1 MGPCVAVAKSIPARR
16 GGSGSPTLYNDPMR
30 VGVPRE
36 IKDGERRVGLEP
48 NGVRALVDDSHEV
61 IVQRGAGAAVGFDDD
76 RYQESGAM
84 LTDDPAD
91 VWRADLIVKVKELQP
106 TEYGSLV
113 AGTTIFCY
121 AQLARDPALVD
132 VVVRAG
138 VRILAYELVRDGS
151 GALAL
156 LAPMSRIAGRL
167 APFAGAQCLH
177 ADRGGAGVLLTGV
190 DGVAGA
196 NVVIVGAG
204 SAGAEA
210 ARIAARL
217 GCRVTLLSRGP
228 RRVEAI
234 AHELAQLGTPIEA
247 RTIERVGPDGF
258 AAAIADA
265 DLVIGAVNDPG
276 KLSPRLITRAHLRA
290 MRAGS
295 AFVDIG
301 IDQGGIA
308 ESSRMTTL
316 SNPTYVDERIVH
328 YCVPN
333 MPSLVARTATEALT
347 AATLP
352 YVLRLARCG
361 IAKALD
367 EDPGLGAAVLVAD
380 RAIVHRGLAAD
391 VAAAKCADDGQS
403 RSP

>member
-1 MGPCVAVAKSIPARR
+1 
-16 GGSGSPTLYNDPMR
+16 MR
-30 VGVPRE
+30 IGVPRE
-36 IKDGERRVGLEP
+36 LKDGERRVGLVP
-48 NGVRALVDDSHEV
+48 SGVRALVDEGHEV

-84 LTDDPAD
+84 LVDDPAD
-91 VWRADLIVKVKELQP
+91 VWRSDLIVKVKELQP
-106 TEYGSLV
+106 VEYRSLV
-113 AGTTIFCY
+113 AGTTMFCY

-138 VRILAYELVRDGS
+138 VRVLAYELVRDGS

-196 NVVIVGAG
+196 SVAIIGAG
-204 SAGAEA
+204 TAGAEA

-217 GCRVTLLSRGP
+217 GCRVTLLSRGA

-234 AHELAQLGTPIEA
+234 ANELAQAGTPIDA
-247 RTIERVGPDGF
+247 QTIERVGADGF
-258 AAAIADA
+258 AMAIANA

-276 KLSPRLITRAHLRA
+276 KLSPRLITRAHLRS

-308 ESSRMTTL
+308 ETSRMMTL
-316 SNPTYVDERIVH
+316 SNPSYVDERIVH

-352 YVLRLARCG
+352 YVLRLARGG
-361 IAKALD
+361 IAKAIND
-367 EDPGLGAAVLVAD
+367 DPGLAAAVLVAD
-380 RAIVHRGLAAD
+380 GAIVHRDLAAA
-391 VAAAKCADDGQS
+391 VTAARRADDGQS

>member
-1 MGPCVAVAKSIPARR
+1 
-16 GGSGSPTLYNDPMR
+16 MR

-48 NGVRALVDDSHEV
+48 DGVRALVDDGHEAV
-61 IVQRGAGAAVGFDDD
+61 VQRGAGAAVAFDDD
-76 RYQESGAM
+76 RYLEAGAM
-84 LTDDPAD
+84 LVDDPAD
-91 VWRADLIVKVKELQP
+91 VWRSDLIVKVKELQP
-106 TEYGSLV
+106 AEYRSLV

-121 AQLARDPALVD
+121 AQLARDPALAD
-132 VVVRAG
+132 AVVRAG
-138 VRILAYELVRDGS
+138 VRILGYELVRDLS
-151 GALAL
+151 GALPL

-190 DGVAGA
+190 DEVAGA
-196 NVVIVGAG
+196 SVVIVGAG
-204 SAGAEA
+204 TAGAEA

-234 AHELAQLGTPIEA
+234 ANELAQSGMLIEA

-258 AAAIADA
+258 AAAIAHA

-276 KLSPRLITRAHLRA
+276 KLSPRLITRAHLRS

-308 ESSRMTTL
+308 ETSRMTTL
-316 SNPTYVDERIVH
+316 SSPTYVDERIVH

-352 YVLRLARCG
+352 YVRRLARNG
-361 IAKALD
+361 IAKAID
-367 EDPGLGAAVLVAD
+367 DDPGLAAAMLVAD
-380 RAIVHRGLAAD
+380 GAIVHRDLAAA
-391 VAAAKCADDGQS
+391 VAATRRADDGQS